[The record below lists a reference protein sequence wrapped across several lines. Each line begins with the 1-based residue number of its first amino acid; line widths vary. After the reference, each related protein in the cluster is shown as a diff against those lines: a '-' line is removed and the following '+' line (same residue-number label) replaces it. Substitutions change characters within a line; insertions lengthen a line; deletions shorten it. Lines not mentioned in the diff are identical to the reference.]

1 MKQVDVLSVSSILEG
16 CIERENMSVS
26 LYTRALEI
34 VKDPSSRGILKKL
47 RSDEANHAKLLTA
60 ALEADHT
67 EMIGNNRIAAETPS
81 SEAGGKNVDFSEKTK
96 PKEIIAIAIFHE
108 EKAIDYFTRYV
119 DTFRGT
125 ELGELFELLRKEEEV
140 HRAKLIK
147 MSEMYI

>member
-26 LYTRALEI
+26 LYTRAMEI

-47 RSDEANHAKLLTA
+47 RNDEANHAKLLTA

-67 EMIGNNRIAAETPS
+67 EMIGNNQIAAETPS